1 MWQPVA
7 GLVAQAFGNVNV
19 VGGNFVANTAGS
31 RVQERPD
38 TLGFVNTDLNEMG
51 APAER
56 AKLDSPIPIKRVR
69 VKAGLQSRGLEP
81 IDARC
86 SGRLH
91 LTVVPAG
98 RAGHR
103 SIKSVPECG

>member
-38 TLGFVNTDLNEMG
+38 TLGFVNTDLNEMV

-56 AKLDSPIPIKRVR
+56 AKLDSPVLIESVR
-69 VKAGLQSRGLEP
+69 VKVGLQSHGLEL

-86 SGRLH
+86 SGRLDRA
-91 LTVVPAG
+91 VVLSG
-98 RAGHR
+98 RNWNR
-103 SIKSVPECG
+103 TFNLFP